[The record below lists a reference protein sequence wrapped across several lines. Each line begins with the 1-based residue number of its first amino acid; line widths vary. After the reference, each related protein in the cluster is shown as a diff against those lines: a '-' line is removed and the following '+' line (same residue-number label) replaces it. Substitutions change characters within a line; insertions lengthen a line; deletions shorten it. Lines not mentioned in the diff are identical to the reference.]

1 MLHRSRL
8 VQVFFPL
15 LKKMPKCTRI
25 THITQPHAL
34 ISCPWCRTSNSAPES
49 FRFHLLPS
57 RLQAVSELRKSP
69 GNGDIAGT
77 LPIYQF
83 AKTIPWTSM
92 DIFHIFLSFRILHYL
107 TRPYLIKPDSIY
119 LFLWLLADFQSIP
132 SLIFRVFTLFTLL
145 VVLP

>member
-1 MLHRSRL
+1 
-8 VQVFFPL
+8 
-15 LKKMPKCTRI
+15 
-25 THITQPHAL
+25 
-34 ISCPWCRTSNSAPES
+34 
-49 FRFHLLPS
+49 
-57 RLQAVSELRKSP
+57 
-69 GNGDIAGT
+69 
-77 LPIYQF
+77 
-83 AKTIPWTSM
+83 M